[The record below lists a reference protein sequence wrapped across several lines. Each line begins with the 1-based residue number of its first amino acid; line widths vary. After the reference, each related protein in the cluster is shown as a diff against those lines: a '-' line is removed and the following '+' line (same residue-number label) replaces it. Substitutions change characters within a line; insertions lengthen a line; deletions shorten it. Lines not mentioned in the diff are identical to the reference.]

1 MATIQTPKEMLP
13 KNGFSGRVIDKLPT
27 GKDFN
32 EDLLAMRQAR
42 QRAVEHIQELRHEP
56 QI

>member
-1 MATIQTPKEMLP
+1 M
-13 KNGFSGRVIDKLPT
+13 IDKLPT

>member
-1 MATIQTPKEMLP
+1 MSRQKCREMLA